1 MRRFIVRALPL
12 VLFIAGFALF
22 VVGVLYL
29 ITPVEALPTF
39 LGGSLRAGLHAGN
52 YHTKRADVALFLG
65 VGCLVA
71 SGWLYPRTVWR
82 RGPSE
87 HAPRHGAVE
96 PVSDMRIRSEGGPRC
111 RKHLCSSVTHGR
123 GGGVRLAARDR

>member
-1 MRRFIVRALPL
+1 MRRFVVRAFPL
-12 VLFIAGFALF
+12 ALFIAGFALL

-39 LGGSLRAGLHAGN
+39 LGGSLRASLHAGN

-71 SGWLYPRTVWR
+71 SGWLYPRSVWR
-82 RGPSE
+82 RGGPS
-87 HAPRHGAVE
+87 PRRGEME
-96 PVSDMRIRSEGGPRC
+96 PVSDTEAAQRECHDAASTCARI
-111 RKHLCSSVTHGR
+111 
-123 GGGVRLAARDR
+123 

>member
-1 MRRFIVRALPL
+1 MRRFVVRALPL
-12 VLFIAGFALF
+12 ALFIAGFALL

-39 LGGSLRAGLHAGN
+39 LGGSLRASLHAGN

-71 SGWLYPRTVWR
+71 SGWLYSRSVWR
-82 RGPSE
+82 RGGPPE
-87 HAPRHGAVE
+87 HAPRRSRG
-96 PVSDMRIRSEGGPRC
+96 PVSDTETPREGHDAASTSARI
-111 RKHLCSSVTHGR
+111 
-123 GGGVRLAARDR
+123 

>member
-1 MRRFIVRALPL
+1 MRRFVVRSFPL
-12 VLFIAGFALF
+12 ALFIAGFALL

-39 LGGSLRAGLHAGN
+39 LGGSLRASLHAGN

-71 SGWLYPRTVWR
+71 SGWLYSRSVWR
-82 RGPSE
+82 RGGP
-87 HAPRHGAVE
+87 PRRGEVE
-96 PVSDMRIRSEGGPRC
+96 PVSDTE
-111 RKHLCSSVTHGR
+111 
-123 GGGVRLAARDR
+123 AA